1 MSNIFLAIARAKTTK
16 IILFGMIAISFAF
29 VGVESYVRNPGG
41 QDVVANVAGQK
52 VTSADFDQAF
62 RQQQDRFRQMLGANY
77 DAQLVDNPQMRSSVL
92 DELINQR
99 LAQAAAAKSGLAI
112 SDAVLAERIAAE
124 SAFHEDGKFS
134 AKRYET
140 LLRTQGM
147 TPAGWESLLAKDLQR
162 TQFQESVTR
171 SAIVGS
177 VPVKLLVNAME
188 QSREVS
194 VVNFTPEQF
203 LAQVKVDPNA
213 AKAFYEQRQSEF
225 TIPEQIRAEYIEL
238 SLDALAA
245 QVQVPAEDV
254 KSFYDANSARYVQKE
269 QRKASHILINAA
281 AKASDAE
288 KKAAREKAEAIY
300 AAVKKNPKSFS
311 DEAKK
316 ASQDPGSAPQGG
328 DLGFFSRGMMVKPFE
343 EAAFSMK
350 KDEIVGPIQSDFGF
364 HIIRLTDVRP
374 ETGKP
379 LKEAAPEIEAELK
392 KQGAAKRFA
401 EVAQVLTD
409 RVFEQSTALK
419 PIADDLKLP
428 LRTSPWLG
436 RAGAVP
442 PFNNPKLQQALFS
455 EDVLKNKRNTEA
467 VEIAPNH
474 LVAARVAEYK
484 PATQRPFESVEQ
496 DLLRRLAREEAA
508 KLARAEGEAKLK
520 LLLEGK
526 SVGVAW
532 PAALAVSRQNAGA
545 LPQNVITETL
555 KASTAKLPTYL
566 GIANPQGGYTLVQV
580 SKVIET
586 PVGDEAKL
594 KSHHQRL
601 EQAVAQQEMQSLLA
615 VLRKDADVKV
625 RKELIEKKAN

>member
-1 MSNIFLAIARAKTTK
+1 MSNIFLTIARAKTTK

-41 QDVVANVAGQK
+41 QDVITNVAGQK

-62 RQQQDRFRQMLGANY
+62 RQQQERFRQMLGANY
-77 DAQLVDNPQMRSSVL
+77 DAQLVDNPQMRSAVL

-99 LAQAAAAKSGLAI
+99 LAQAAAAQSGLNI
-112 SDAVLAERIAAE
+112 SDSVLAERIAAE
-124 SAFHEDGKFS
+124 PAFHEDGKFS

-140 LLRTQGM
+140 LLRTQGL

-203 LAQVKVDPNA
+203 LAQVKVDANA

-245 QVQVPAEDV
+245 QVQVPAQDV
-254 KSFYDANSARYVQKE
+254 KSYYEANSARYVQKE

-300 AAVKKNPKSFS
+300 AAVKKNPKSFA

-316 ASQDPGSAPQGG
+316 SSQDPGSAQQGG

-350 KDEIVGPIQSDFGF
+350 KGEIVGPIQSDFGF

-419 PIADDLKLP
+419 PIADELKLP

-436 RAGAVP
+436 RAGAAP

-467 VEIAPNH
+467 VEIAPSH
-474 LVAARVAEYK
+474 LVAARIAEYK

-526 SVGVAW
+526 SASVVW

-555 KASTAKLPTYL
+555 KASTAKLPAYL

-580 SKVIET
+580 SKVIQA
-586 PVGDEAKL
+586 PAGDEAKL

-625 RKELIEKKAN
+625 RKELIERKAN